1 MAEASLLSQKAAV
14 QEQENS
20 KALLDLQKEENQLR
34 KEELKHSIEESKLD
48 REEHKRQ
55 MQLGYE
61 ERSCT
66 TKLLQKMVE
75 RPCPQEN
82 PAEHYIARKKKLDNL

>member
-1 MAEASLLSQKAAV
+1 MEEA
-14 QEQENS
+14 
-20 KALLDLQKEENQLR
+20 
-34 KEELKHSIEESKLD
+34 KLD
-48 REEHKRQ
+48 REERTRQ

-75 RPCPQEN
+75 RLCPQEV
-82 PAEHYIARKKKLDNL
+82 PAERYIARKRKLDDLRVSLGEELYDMKLEQLKDEFTKASAMN